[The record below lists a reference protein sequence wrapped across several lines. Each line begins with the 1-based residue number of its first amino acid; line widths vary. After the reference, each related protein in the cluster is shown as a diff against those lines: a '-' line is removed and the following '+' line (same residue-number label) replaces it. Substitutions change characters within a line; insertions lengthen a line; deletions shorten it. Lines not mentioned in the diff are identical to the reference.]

1 VVEENRGRPFR
12 ASSEERVDY
21 EAGPPADSPSTH
33 LRSPCAHPHLAWV
46 LVKAASEGGEWKT
59 SSMQTSVLFSRPHA
73 FQRACKVTGHFIQV
87 CHQRACFGYCIE
99 PVSLALSASLVNKL
113 LRRIGIPISSYAIAS
128 AQVQTLSR
136 VLQCKDR
143 ASLCYL
149 PEAKPLP
156 TSLKSE
162 LPRAVRPLF
171 PHFQT
176 HVSRRDT
183 SVYTCPPAPKLCKT
197 TNASKCLG

>member
-1 VVEENRGRPFR
+1 MRGIGCEISNLAPTLP
-12 ASSEERVDY
+12 ASLQSNW
-21 EAGPPADSPSTH
+21 S
-33 LRSPCAHPHLAWV
+33 
-46 LVKAASEGGEWKT
+46 
-59 SSMQTSVLFSRPHA
+59 
-73 FQRACKVTGHFIQV
+73 FIQV

-99 PVSLALSASLVNKL
+99 PVSLALSASLVNEL
-113 LRRIGIPISSYAIAS
+113 LRRIGIPISSYAMAS

-171 PHFQT
+171 THF
-176 HVSRRDT
+176 
-183 SVYTCPPAPKLCKT
+183 
-197 TNASKCLG
+197 